1 MKLSKSIFSH
11 SILYSLTII
20 SSSVASILLLPVYTR
35 YLSQAD
41 YGILEVLTYTNGI
54 FRIILISGFHTALSR
69 FYHGEEVP
77 DRKKKV
83 VSTGIFFVFF
93 SGLIGCYIS
102 YIFNNELANLI
113 LGDSSLTG
121 YINLNL
127 GILLADMMVT
137 ISGTFFIISKQPK
150 VYVIYCLGRLVAAIS
165 GNLFFIVGLKLGAVG
180 MLYGNLLSL
189 GLVAVI
195 LTSHSLLINGLEI
208 DASILIKLVKFG
220 SPMIPAM
227 LCATIMHNADRFL
240 IRHYTSLSD
249 VGIYGLGYRFPFM
262 LSALV
267 LESFNRV
274 WTGSTMY
281 ELAKQ
286 PDAKDQ
292 YAKIATY
299 FMVIFVLS
307 QFALSVFSISVVRI
321 FADSKFIMAS
331 RVIPIVALGLCFH
344 AFYTFFNVG
353 AFLKNKTWLLN
364 FSYIPAAIVN
374 VVGNIIL
381 LPRFGYMAAA
391 WMTVATYS
399 IFSLFAYFSCKG
411 ALDIPFEF
419 RKLALLF
426 FYAIG
431 VYLVSAMVH
440 VEGFIPELFK
450 NFIFL
455 LLFVGMVYLGGC
467 ISDNEREQL
476 KEMTGRFVNGRNQ

>member
-11 SILYSLTII
+11 SILYSLTMV
-20 SSSVASILLLPVYTR
+20 SSSIASVLLLPVYTR

-41 YGILEVLTYTNGI
+41 YGILEVLTYSNGI

-69 FYHGEEVP
+69 FYHGEEIP

-83 VSTGIFFVFF
+83 VTTGIFFVFF
-93 SGLIGCYIS
+93 SGLVGS
-102 YIFNNELANLI
+102 YICFLFNRELANLI
-113 LGDSSLTG
+113 LGDSNLTL

-127 GILLADMMVT
+127 GLLLADMMVT

-150 VYVIYCLGRLVAAIS
+150 IYVIYSIGRLVAAIS
-165 GNLFFIVGLKLGAVG
+165 GNLYFIVVLKLGAVG
-180 MLYGNLLSL
+180 MLYGNLFSL
-189 GLVAVI
+189 GLFSVI
-195 LTSHSLLINGLEI
+195 LTSHSLLKNGLKV
-208 DASILIKLVKFG
+208 DVAILIKLVKFG

-249 VGIYGLGYRFPFM
+249 VGLYALGYRFPFM

-286 PDAKDQ
+286 PDAKYQ

-299 FMVIFVLS
+299 FMVFFVMA
-307 QFALSVFSISVVRI
+307 QFTLSVFSVSVVKI
-321 FADSKFIMAS
+321 LADPKFIMAS

-353 AFLKNKTWLLN
+353 AFLNNKTWLLN
-364 FSYIPAAIVN
+364 FSYIPAAMVN
-374 VVGNIIL
+374 VVGNILL
-381 LPRFGYMAAA
+381 LPRFGFMAAA

-399 IFSLFAYFSCKG
+399 LFSLIAYFSCKG
-411 ALDIPFEF
+411 TLNIPFEF
-419 RKLALLF
+419 RKLTLLF
-426 FYAIG
+426 SYAIG
-431 VYLVSAMVH
+431 VYLLSAMIH
-440 VEGFIPELFK
+440 VDGFMTELFK
-450 NFIFL
+450 NFVFL
-455 LLFVGMVYLGGC
+455 LLFACMVFWGGC
-467 ISDNEREQL
+467 LSGNEREQL
-476 KEMTGRFVNGRNQ
+476 KEMTGRFVNGRTQ